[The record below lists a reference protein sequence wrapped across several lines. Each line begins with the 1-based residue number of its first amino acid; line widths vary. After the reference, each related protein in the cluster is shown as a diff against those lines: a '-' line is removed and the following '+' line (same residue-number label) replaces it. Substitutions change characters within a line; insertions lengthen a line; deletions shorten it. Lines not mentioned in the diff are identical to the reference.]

1 MTRRKPAG
9 QRKAEILEATM
20 RLADEVGPDRLTAD
34 AIARAVGL
42 TQPGIF
48 RHFPTKQAIWQAVAE
63 AITGR
68 MTDAWDEV
76 LGRPAKPV
84 NRLAGLIQAQL
95 RLIRATP
102 AIPAIL
108 FSRELHVENDGLR
121 KTFLALM
128 GRFHRSIAGEVRR
141 AQDTGAFRPDL
152 DADDVAFL
160 LIGLVQG
167 LAVRWSLSGRAFA
180 LEAEGARLLSLQI
193 GLLRAP
199 SAASI
204 DTEALA

>member
-1 MTRRKPAG
+1 
-9 QRKAEILEATM
+9 M
-20 RLADEVGPDRLTAD
+20 RLADEVGPDRLTAE

-63 AITGR
+63 VIADR
-68 MTDAWDEV
+68 MTGAWDDV
-76 LGRPAKPV
+76 LGRPAEPV
-84 NRLAGLIQAQL
+84 DRLVGLIQAQL
-95 RLIRATP
+95 RLIQATP

-121 KTFLALM
+121 ESFRALM
-128 GRFHRSIAGEVRR
+128 GRFHRAIADEVRR
-141 AQDTGAFRPDL
+141 AQDTGAFRRDL
-152 DADDVAFL
+152 AADDAAFL

-180 LEAEGARLLSLQI
+180 LEPEGARLLSVQI
-193 GLLRAP
+193 GLLRGSSP
-199 SAASI
+199 ASI
-204 DTEALA
+204 DTETLA